1 MKTLQVP
8 RFRQSEQDTT
18 FAVVGTERDTRPGW
32 TPDRDAA
39 GRALVRPIERLRH
52 ALEWQLPAK
61 PGKTE
66 RWLLNGLVEMLG
78 ADLAFTCRNHSRDR
92 WELHA
97 YSYVADPKELED
109 AAGRALLRL
118 GDLVRA
124 GGAPAGGWRATAPD
138 GTETIAVRLTG
149 GSDGAWLFLVGDSMP
164 KDALG
169 EPIGVVARAV
179 VMSHAGGRDPSPVRA
194 QAAAWDAALAHL
206 GAVPTE
212 MYEARRAAF
221 VEQLSALVPVFAPV
235 LYLHREHPG
244 IDGWEAVPHGGRGDA
259 ADMYAAARLWGPEFL
274 RLLDRRMLHCA
285 IRDYLVQVRDAPSTT
300 SQGLPMPR
308 GLTVDVHAASLLA
321 DEVTGQLEA
330 AIHRPGG
337 IRGTELALE
346 VAGLCGPEDQ
356 EELRRRITGLRDRLG
371 VGIVVDAVRTR
382 QELASP
388 PGDLDPTYVKLDE
401 WLTGQQQP
409 GVVAGMVE
417 AAIATPWAG
426 PQRTVVTGFAD
437 QPPFQLEDAFAL
449 GVRLLQGEFVGL
461 PTRELRLEPT
471 DSQLARIR
479 RAADRVRLRP
489 ASAGAGAHGTLAHA
503 ERIPGFGRAGD

>member
-1 MKTLQVP
+1 MG
-8 RFRQSEQDTT
+8 
-18 FAVVGTERDTRPGW
+18 AERDTHGGW
-32 TPDRDAA
+32 SPDREAV
-39 GRALVRPIERLRH
+39 GRALLRPIERLRH
-52 ALEWQLPAK
+52 ALDWQLPTT

-66 RWLLNGLVEMLG
+66 RWLLNGIVEMLG

-138 GTETIAVRLTG
+138 GTETIAVRLTADA
-149 GSDGAWLFLVGDSMP
+149 DGAWLFLVGDSMP

-169 EPIGVVARAV
+169 EPIGVIARAV
-179 VMSHAGGRDPSPVRA
+179 ALSHAGGRDPSSVRA
-194 QAAAWDAALAHL
+194 QAAAWDALLAHL
-206 GAVPTE
+206 GTVPTE

-221 VEQLSALVPVFAPV
+221 IEQLSGLVPVYAPV
-235 LYLHREHPG
+235 LYLHRERSG
-244 IDGWEAVPHGGRGDA
+244 IDGWEAVPHGARGDA
-259 ADMYAAARLWGPEFL
+259 ADLYAAARLWGTEFL
-274 RLLDRRMLHCA
+274 RLLDRRMLHSA
-285 IRDYLVQVRDAPSTT
+285 IRDYLVQVRDAPDTT
-300 SQGLPMPR
+300 EQGLPMPR
-308 GLTVDVHAASLLA
+308 GLTVDVHAASILA

-330 AIHRPGG
+330 LIQRPGG

-346 VAGLCGPEDQ
+346 VTGLCGPEDQ
-356 EELRRRITGLRDRLG
+356 QDLRRRIGSLRDRLG

-382 QELASP
+382 QELASR

-401 WLTGQQQP
+401 WLTTQHHP

-417 AAIATPWAG
+417 DAMTTPWAG
-426 PQRTVVTGFAD
+426 PQRTVVTGFGD

-449 GVRLLQGEFVGL
+449 GVRLLQGEFVGQ
-461 PTRELRLEPT
+461 PTRELRLAPT
-471 DSQLARIR
+471 DGQLARIQ

-489 ASAGAGAHGTLAHA
+489 ASAGAGAHGTPGRG